1 MPTGGELENIVG
13 VPVSGNGSV
22 ELLPRLSV
30 AYCCC
35 SAVRVPQSST
45 IHTCLSTCTLR
56 PADDHNYGGEE
67 GCGGGGSKLLQIVL
81 GVHAG
86 TQKISVRNI
95 YTISVNGKHWNQ
107 NGAKPRLV
115 SSIFAACVYIKSPLT
130 IMMGKGR
137 CRRLLWLYMYT
148 VVVVHVH

>member
-1 MPTGGELENIVG
+1 MEERKGGLVVG
-13 VPVSGNGSV
+13 VGV
-22 ELLPRLSV
+22 
-30 AYCCC
+30 
-35 SAVRVPQSST
+35 
-45 IHTCLSTCTLR
+45 
-56 PADDHNYGGEE
+56 GG
-67 GCGGGGSKLLQIVL
+67 KLLQIVL

-86 TQKISVRNI
+86 TREISVRNI

-148 VVVVHVH
+148 VVVVHVHCCGCTCTLLWLYMYTSRVCT